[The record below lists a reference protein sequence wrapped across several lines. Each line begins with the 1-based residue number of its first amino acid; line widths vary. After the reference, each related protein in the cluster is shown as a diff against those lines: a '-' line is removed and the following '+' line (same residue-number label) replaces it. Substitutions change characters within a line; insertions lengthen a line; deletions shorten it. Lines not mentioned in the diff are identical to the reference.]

1 MLLRLGIALVIAG
14 YRGCISNMAGT
25 DSQDS
30 LWVIGVHS
38 LIIPDVELPKLERE
52 ALKGSPDA
60 AFRLYRYHQSV
71 RLDFKEGLFWAQI
84 AAENGHPVG
93 QYNLGFLWRN
103 DPDPRNRLRARF
115 WLERAAEK
123 GDSLAVDLLRE
134 LSE

>member
-60 AFRLYRYHQSV
+60 AFRL
-71 RLDFKEGLFWAQI
+71 
-84 AAENGHPVG
+84 
-93 QYNLGFLWRN
+93 
-103 DPDPRNRLRARF
+103 
-115 WLERAAEK
+115 
-123 GDSLAVDLLRE
+123 
-134 LSE
+134 